1 MKALRRIHLILGLLT
16 IVAFVLTGQ
25 YMDRVHG
32 HLRFMDPAPRL
43 LFRSGHI
50 YLLFSGL
57 LNCMLGMTKALRPY
71 RWRKVLAG
79 AGSLAL
85 LPTPALFLVGFF
97 REPWMEGLN
106 RPFARLAIYCSLA
119 GVIFYLLA
127 HATFSARQMENQK
140 SVIS

>member
-1 MKALRRIHLILGLLT
+1 MTVLRRIHLILGLLT

-32 HLRFMDPAPRL
+32 HLGSMDPLPRM

-57 LNCMLGMTKALRPY
+57 LNCLLGMTEMLKADL
-71 RWRKVLAG
+71 WRKVVAG
-79 AGSLAL
+79 IGSLAL
-85 LPTPALFLVGFF
+85 LVTPAFFLIGFF

-106 RPFARLAIYCSLA
+106 RPFARLAIYLSLA
-119 GVIFYLLA
+119 GVIFHLLA
-127 HATFSARQMENQK
+127 HTTFSSRRMEKQRGVT
-140 SVIS
+140 S

>member
-1 MKALRRIHLILGLLT
+1 MNALRRIHLVLGLLT

-32 HLRFMDPAPRL
+32 HLRLMDAAPRL

-57 LNCMLGMTKALRPY
+57 LNCMLGMTKALQPDP
-71 RWRKVLAG
+71 WRKVLAG
-79 AGSLAL
+79 TGSLVL
-85 LPTPALFLVGFF
+85 LATPALFLVGFF

-106 RPFARLAIYCSLA
+106 RPFARWAIYFSLA
-119 GVIFYLLA
+119 GVVFYLLA
-127 HATFSARQMENQK
+127 HATFSARQLEK
-140 SVIS
+140 P